1 MAEMPI
7 KSLLL
12 NMGAPMMISM
22 LGQALYN
29 VVDTFFVSRIQDTA
43 QIADMGDKAINALTL
58 AFPIQM
64 LIMALGVGT
73 GVGINAMI
81 AKNLGRGDREQA
93 SRTAGNA
100 IFVTLCYF
108 VLIFS
113 FGLTSSRVF
122 INSQTTDTVIT
133 EMGTTYLR
141 IITVFSLGTLGYM
154 CLEKIVMGTGKTMI
168 TMICQLAGVITNI
181 VLDPI
186 MIYGFS
192 DAQRWGG
199 WSYLGHGHRTVRL
212 PDCDYGGVLQKK
224 GRY

>member
-1 MAEMPI
+1 MNPQGGNKMAEMPI
-7 KSLLL
+7 KNLLL

-29 VVDTFFVSRIQDTA
+29 VVDSFFVSHIPDTA

-100 IFVTLCYF
+100 MFVTLCYF
-108 VLIFS
+108 VLIFL
-113 FGLTSSRVF
+113 FGLTSSEVF
-122 INSQTTDTVIT
+122 INSQTADTVIAG
-133 EMGTTYLR
+133 MGTTYLR

-154 CLEKIVMGTGKTMI
+154 CLEK
-168 TMICQLAGVITNI
+168 
-181 VLDPI
+181 
-186 MIYGFS
+186 S
-192 DAQRWGG
+192 
-199 WSYLGHGHRTVRL
+199 
-212 PDCDYGGVLQKK
+212 
-224 GRY
+224 

>member
-1 MAEMPI
+1 MNPQGGNKMAEMPV

-12 NMGAPMMISM
+12 NMSAPMMISM

-29 VVDTFFVSRIQDTA
+29 VVDTFFVSHISDTA

-58 AFPIQM
+58 AFPVQM

-73 GVGINAMI
+73 GVGINAMV

-100 IFVTLCYF
+100 MFMTLCYF
-108 VLIFS
+108 ALIFL
-113 FGLTSSRVF
+113 FGLTSARAF
-122 INSQTTDTVIT
+122 IYSQTTDTVIAG
-133 EMGTTYLR
+133 MGTTYLR

-154 CLEKIVMGTGKTMI
+154 CLEKIVMGTGKTTI
-168 TMICQLAGVITNI
+168 TMVCQLAGALTNI

-186 MIYGFS
+186 MIYGL
-192 DAQRWGG
+192 
-199 WSYLGHGHRTVRL
+199 LGCPAMGVAGAAWATVI
-212 PDCDYGGVLQKK
+212 G
-224 GRY
+224 